1 MKAIQTCL
9 VFFIVYTLLF
19 ELLPEHSFQKYLKLM
34 GGLIFLLLFFQSLF
48 HMKNLL
54 PTLVKH
60 YYKRM
65 ETESSAWADQTQIL
79 EEYREQIQSQI
90 ANNLNSDGYE
100 VKEVKVTLQE
110 EEIER
115 ISVKIKNLDE
125 MDVME
130 IKNNLSKVYSVE
142 VSHINVK

>member
-65 ETESSAWADQTQIL
+65 ETESSGWADQTQIL
-79 EEYREQIQSQI
+79 EEYKEQIQSQI
-90 ANNLNSDGYE
+90 ANDLNSDGYE

-125 MDVME
+125 MDAME
-130 IKNNLSKVYSVE
+130 IKNNLSKVYSIE